1 MFHVTGTPALINSVP
16 FRPRVAYTG
25 ELAPHHVG
33 HGLVGAFLDAG
44 RQLLRL
50 PASVSRI
57 QAVRSSSSSLS
68 QGQPGR
74 LLPQAADSQGLV
86 TGVLAS

>member
-1 MFHVTGTPALINSVP
+1 MRAASS
-16 FRPRVAYTG
+16 
-25 ELAPHHVG
+25 
-33 HGLVGAFLDAG
+33 
-44 RQLLRL
+44 LRL